1 MFLRVW
7 MCISVALVAC
17 DSPEGSDGLDP
28 RLSVIQEEVFTPSC
42 ALSSCHD
49 AEGPEAMMDLSAG
62 ASHASLVNV
71 DGSLAPV
78 VRVIPGDP
86 DGSLLVQAIEGTAP
100 DPINQMPVGLV
111 LEDEKI
117 DVIRQWI
124 EDGAA
129 ND

>member
-1 MFLRVW
+1 MSLAV
-7 MCISVALVAC
+7 MAC
-17 DSPEGSDGLDP
+17 ESPEGSDGLDP
-28 RLSVIQEEVFTPSC
+28 RLSVIQDEVFTPSC

-49 AEGPEAMMDLSAG
+49 AGGPEAMMDLSSAA
-62 ASHASLVNV
+62 ASHANTV
-71 DGSLAPV
+71 DVTGSLAEV

-100 DPINQMPVGLV
+100 APINRMPVGLV